1 MQSIYRLVFPECSFY
16 LPFGRIEDDEVIQEH
31 KQVDEHYRK
40 RNAIINIDINT
51 KDFIEFVKR
60 FL

>member
-1 MQSIYRLVFPECSFY
+1 MY
-16 LPFGRIEDDEVIQEH
+16 LPYGRMEDDETIQEH
-31 KQVDEHYRK
+31 KEVEEHYGK

-60 FL
+60 FYNI